1 MATERIRRHRHP
13 DATREALIRAATEL
27 FALRGFDG
35 ATIDEIATKA
45 GANKALISY
54 YFRGKRGL
62 YTAILQSTLEVAVA
76 RLRAL
81 AESPRS
87 PADLLR
93 EFIASFHQMATI
105 DRPYF
110 PALVLREVVTSGKA
124 FNDTVAPQIIA
135 LLQSIRAIIE
145 RGVREGVFR
154 PVDPLLAHLSII
166 GSLLFFY
173 ATEPPRRRLAAQ
185 GRLPVSLPSPDE
197 FVRHIQEMVIRG
209 LAQDSS
215 SGETVVR
222 DRGEHQ

>member
-1 MATERIRRHRHP
+1 MADHSLKRHRHP

-35 ATIDEIATKA
+35 VTIDEIATKA

-62 YTAILQSTLEVAVA
+62 YTAILQSTMEVAVA

-93 EFIASFHQMATI
+93 DFIASFHQMATV
-105 DRPYF
+105 DRPHF
-110 PALVLREVVTSGKA
+110 PALVLREVVTSGKT
-124 FNDTVAPQIIA
+124 FNDTIAPQIIA

-173 ATEPPRRRLAAQ
+173 ATEPPRRRLAAE
-185 GRLPVSLPSPDE
+185 GRLPVPLPSPDE

-209 LAQDSS
+209 LARDGFDKNTMTGDG
-215 SGETVVR
+215 GEQR
-222 DRGEHQ
+222 